1 MFDIHHPATDHHD
14 MRDLTIIGGGPTGI
28 FAAFQC
34 GMNNISCRIVESMSQ
49 LGGQLAA
56 LYPEKHIYDVAG
68 FPEVPA
74 IDLVESLWKQ
84 AERYNPDVVLGE
96 TVTKYTKLDDGTFET
111 RTAAGNVYR
120 SRALLIA
127 AGLGAFEPRKLP
139 QLGNI
144 DHLVGSSVHYAVKSV
159 DDFRDKRVVIVGG
172 GDSALD
178 WTVGL
183 MKTAASVTLVHR
195 GHEFQGHG
203 KTAHE
208 VEQAREAG
216 TIDVHLETEVRC
228 IEESNGELCRLDLR
242 SSAGEVTSLEVDRL
256 LILIGFKS
264 NLGPLAGWDL
274 ELCDN
279 ALVVDTHMKTSVD
292 GLYAAG
298 DIAHYS
304 GKLKIIQTGLSEAT
318 MAVRHSLSYIKP
330 GEKIR
335 NVFSS
340 VKMAK
345 EKKAAEANNAAEG
358 ASKASENKAE

>member
-1 MFDIHHPATDHHD
+1 MLDIHNSMTDHRD

-34 GMNNISCRIVESMSQ
+34 GMNNITCRIIESMSQ

-74 IDLVESLWKQ
+74 ISLVESLWKQ

-96 TVTKYTKLDDGTFET
+96 TVTRYTKLEDGTFET
-111 RTAAGNVYR
+111 ETNTGSVYR

-127 AGLGAFEPRKLP
+127 AGLGAFEPRTLP
-139 QLGNI
+139 QLGDI
-144 DHLVGSSVHYAVKSV
+144 SQLVGGSVFYAVKSIN
-159 DDFRDKRVVIVGG
+159 DFKDKNVVIVGG

-183 MKTAASVTLVHR
+183 LKTAASVTLVHR

-208 VEQAREAG
+208 VLEAKEAG
-216 TIDVHLETEVRC
+216 RIAVHLDTEVRS
-228 IEESNGELCRLDLR
+228 IEVVHGVLSRLHFRAR
-242 SSAGEVTSLEVDRL
+242 SGKETSVDAERL

-298 DIAHYS
+298 DIAHYP

-330 GEKIR
+330 GERVR

-340 VKMAK
+340 VKMTK
-345 EKKAAEANNAAEG
+345 
-358 ASKASENKAE
+358 ENKVQ

>member
-1 MFDIHHPATDHHD
+1 MNMTGNETINTADSRD

-34 GMNNISCRIVESMSQ
+34 GMNNLTCRIIESMPQ
-49 LGGQLAA
+49 LGGQLSA

-74 IDLVESLWKQ
+74 VSLVESLWKQ
-84 AERYNPDVVLGE
+84 AQRYEPEIILGE
-96 TVTKYTKLDDGTFET
+96 TVTKYTKLEDGTFET
-111 RTAAGNVYR
+111 QTNTGAIYR

-127 AGLGAFEPRKLP
+127 AGLGAFTPRTLP
-139 QLGNI
+139 QLGDI
-144 DHLVGSSVHYAVKSV
+144 SHLEGTSVFYAVKSV
-159 DDFRDKRVVIVGG
+159 SDFKDRKVVIVGG

-183 MKTAASVTLVHR
+183 MQTASHVTVVHR
-195 GHEFQGHG
+195 AHEFHGHG
-203 KTAHE
+203 KTANE
-208 VEQAREAG
+208 VLAAKERQD
-216 TIDVHLETEVRC
+216 ISVYLDTEVKC
-228 IEESNGELCRLDLR
+228 LEECDGLLRRVYLR
-242 SSAGEVTSLEVDRL
+242 SRSGRETVVDADRL

-274 ELCDN
+274 ELHEN

-298 DIAHYS
+298 DIAYYP
-304 GKLKIIQTGLSEAT
+304 GKLKVIQTGLSEAT
-318 MAVRHSLSYIKP
+318 MAVRHSMSYIKP

-335 NVFSS
+335 HTFSS
-340 VKMAK
+340 VKMANR
-345 EKKAAEANNAAEG
+345 NNEP
-358 ASKASENKAE
+358 

>member
-1 MFDIHHPATDHHD
+1 
-14 MRDLTIIGGGPTGI
+14 
-28 FAAFQC
+28 
-34 GMNNISCRIVESMSQ
+34 Q
-49 LGGQLAA
+49 LG
-56 LYPEKHIYDVAG
+56 HI
-68 FPEVPA
+68 
-74 IDLVESLWKQ
+74 S
-84 AERYNPDVVLGE
+84 
-96 TVTKYTKLDDGTFET
+96 
-111 RTAAGNVYR
+111 
-120 SRALLIA
+120 
-127 AGLGAFEPRKLP
+127 
-139 QLGNI
+139 
-144 DHLVGSSVHYAVKSV
+144 HLVGTSVFYAVRSV
-159 DDFRDKRVVIVGG
+159 NDFKGRKVVIVGG

-183 MKTAASVTLVHR
+183 MKVAESVTLVHR

-208 VEQAREAG
+208 VLEARDAG
-216 TIDVHLETEVRC
+216 RLAVHLDTEVRC
-228 IEESNGELCRLDLR
+228 IEEVDGALSRLHMR
-242 SSAGEVTSLEVDRL
+242 SRSGNETTVDAERL

-274 ELCDN
+274 ELQDN

-298 DIAHYS
+298 DIAYYP

-340 VKMAK
+340 VRMAK
-345 EKKAAEANNAAEG
+345 E
-358 ASKASENKAE
+358 NKAQ

>member
-1 MFDIHHPATDHHD
+1 MFDIHNESTDHRD

-34 GMNNISCRIVESMSQ
+34 GMNHITCRIIESMPQ

-74 IDLVESLWKQ
+74 INLVESLWKQ
-84 AERYNPDVVLGE
+84 AERYNPDVVLDE
-96 TVTKYTKLDDGTFET
+96 TVTKYTRLDDGTFET
-111 RTAAGNVYR
+111 RTGTGAVYR
-120 SRALLIA
+120 SKAVLIA
-127 AGLGAFEPRKLP
+127 AGLGAFEPRTLP
-139 QLGNI
+139 QLGDI
-144 DHLVGSSVHYAVKSV
+144 RHLEGSCVFYSVKSV
-159 DDFRDKRVVIVGG
+159 NDFKGRKVVIVGG

-183 MKTAASVTLVHR
+183 MKVAESVTVVHR
-195 GHEFQGHG
+195 AHEFHGHG
-203 KTAHE
+203 KTANE
-208 VEQAREAG
+208 VLEARDAG
-216 TIDVHLETEVRC
+216 RLKVFMDTEVRR
-228 IEESNGELCRLDLR
+228 IEELDGSLSRLHLR
-242 SSAGEVTSLEVDRL
+242 SRNGSETTLEADRL

-298 DIAHYS
+298 DIAHYP
-304 GKLKIIQTGLSEAT
+304 GKLKVIQTGLSEAT

-330 GEKIR
+330 GEKVR
-335 NVFSS
+335 TGFTT
-340 VKMAK
+340 VKPVK
-345 EKKAAEANNAAEG
+345 ENNAH
-358 ASKASENKAE
+358 

>member
-1 MFDIHHPATDHHD
+1 MLDIHNEMTDHKD

-28 FAAFQC
+28 FAAVQC
-34 GMNNISCRIVESMSQ
+34 GMNNISCRIIESMSQ

-74 IDLVESLWKQ
+74 ISLVESLWKQ
-84 AERYNPDVVLGE
+84 AERYQPDIVLGE
-96 TVTKYTKLDDGTFET
+96 TVARYRKLDDGTFET
-111 RTAAGNVYR
+111 ETNTGAIYR

-127 AGLGAFEPRKLP
+127 AGLGAFEPRTLP
-139 QLGNI
+139 QLGDI
-144 DHLVGSSVHYAVKSV
+144 SHMVGSSVFYAVKSV
-159 DDFRDKRVVIVGG
+159 NDFRDRNVVIVGG

-183 MKTAASVTLVHR
+183 LNTARSVTLVHR

-208 VEQAREAG
+208 VLDAREEGKLA
-216 TIDVHLETEVRC
+216 VHLDTEVRS
-228 IEESNGELCRLDLR
+228 IDVDGNALKRLHLR
-242 SSAGEVTSLEVDRL
+242 SRSGSETSVDAERL

-274 ELCDN
+274 ELCEN

-298 DIAHYS
+298 DIAWYP

-335 NVFSS
+335 TVFSS
-340 VKMAK
+340 VRM
-345 EKKAAEANNAAEG
+345 
-358 ASKASENKAE
+358 SKENKTS

>member
-1 MFDIHHPATDHHD
+1 MFDIHNDMTDHLD

-34 GMNNISCRIVESMSQ
+34 GMNNISCRIIESMPQ

-74 IDLVESLWKQ
+74 ITLVESLWKQ

-96 TVTKYTKLDDGTFET
+96 TVTKYTKLGDGTFET
-111 RTAAGNVYR
+111 ETNTGGVYR

-127 AGLGAFEPRKLP
+127 AGLGAFEPRTLP
-139 QLGNI
+139 QLGDI
-144 DHLVGSSVHYAVKSV
+144 SHLVGSSVFYSV
-159 DDFRDKRVVIVGG
+159 RSVNDFRDRKVVIVGG

-178 WTVGL
+178 WAVGL
-183 MKTAASVTLVHR
+183 MNVARTVTLAHR

-208 VEQAREAG
+208 VLEAKAAG
-216 TIDVHLETEVRC
+216 RIAVYLDTEVRTLDV
-228 IEESNGELCRLDLR
+228 ENGELRGLKLR
-242 SSAGEVTSLEVDRL
+242 SRTGNEMTVDTDRL

-274 ELCDN
+274 ELHEN

-298 DIAHYS
+298 DIAYYP

-335 NVFSS
+335 TVFSS
-340 VKMAK
+340 VRKSR
-345 EKKAAEANNAAEG
+345 ENNPQ
-358 ASKASENKAE
+358 

>member
-1 MFDIHHPATDHHD
+1 MFDIHNDMTDHLD

-34 GMNNISCRIVESMSQ
+34 GMNNISCRIIESMPQ

-74 IDLVESLWKQ
+74 ITLVESLWKQ

-96 TVTKYTKLDDGTFET
+96 TVTKYTKLGDGTFET
-111 RTAAGNVYR
+111 ETNTGGVYR

-127 AGLGAFEPRKLP
+127 AGLGAFEPRTLP
-139 QLGNI
+139 QLGDI
-144 DHLVGSSVHYAVKSV
+144 SHLVGASVFYSV
-159 DDFRDKRVVIVGG
+159 RSVNDFRDRKVVIVGG

-178 WTVGL
+178 WAVGL
-183 MKTAASVTLVHR
+183 MNVARTVTLAHR

-208 VEQAREAG
+208 VLEAKAAG
-216 TIDVHLETEVRC
+216 RIAVYLDTEVRTLDV
-228 IEESNGELCRLDLR
+228 ENGELRGLKLR
-242 SSAGEVTSLEVDRL
+242 SRSGNEMTVDTDRL

-274 ELCDN
+274 ELYEN

-298 DIAHYS
+298 DIAYYP

-330 GEKIR
+330 GEKVR
-335 NVFSS
+335 TVFSS
-340 VKMAK
+340 VRKSR
-345 EKKAAEANNAAEG
+345 ENNPQ
-358 ASKASENKAE
+358 

>member
-1 MFDIHHPATDHHD
+1 MFDINNMTDHRD

-34 GMNNISCRIVESMSQ
+34 GMNNITCRIVESMSQ

-74 IDLVESLWKQ
+74 ISLVESLWKQ
-84 AERYNPDVVLGE
+84 AERYAPDVVLGE
-96 TVTKYTKLDDGTFET
+96 TVTKYTKLEDGTFET
-111 RTAAGNVYR
+111 ETNTGSVYR

-127 AGLGAFEPRKLP
+127 AGLGAFEPRTLP
-139 QLGNI
+139 QLGDI
-144 DHLVGSSVHYAVKSV
+144 SHLTGSSVFYAVRSIN
-159 DDFRDKRVVIVGG
+159 DFKGKNVIIVGG

-208 VEQAREAG
+208 VLEAKASG
-216 TIDVHLETEVRC
+216 RLAVYLDTEIVCLEEVG
-228 IEESNGELCRLDLR
+228 GELSRLHLR
-242 SSAGEVTSLEVDRL
+242 SRSGVERALDAERL

-274 ELCDN
+274 ELQDN

-298 DIAHYS
+298 DIAYYP

-335 NVFSS
+335 TVFSS

-345 EKKAAEANNAAEG
+345 DKKAQ
-358 ASKASENKAE
+358 

>member
-1 MFDIHHPATDHHD
+1 MFDIHNESTDHRD

-34 GMNNISCRIVESMSQ
+34 GMNNITCRIIESMPQ

-74 IDLVESLWKQ
+74 IGLVESLWTQ

-96 TVTKYTKLDDGTFET
+96 TVTKYTKLEDGTFET
-111 RTAAGNVYR
+111 RTSNGGVYR
-120 SRALLIA
+120 SKAVLIA
-127 AGLGAFEPRKLP
+127 AGLGAFEPRTLP
-139 QLGNI
+139 QLGDI
-144 DHLVGSSVHYAVKSV
+144 SHIEGTSVFYSV
-159 DDFRDKRVVIVGG
+159 RSVNDFRGHDVVIVGG

-178 WTVGL
+178 WAVGL
-183 MKTAASVTLVHR
+183 MNVAASVTVVHR
-195 GHEFQGHG
+195 AHEFHGHG

-208 VEQAREAG
+208 VLEARDAG
-216 TIDVHLETEVRC
+216 RLKVYMDTEVRS
-228 IEESNGELCRLDLR
+228 IDEEAGKLTRLHLR
-242 SSAGEVTSLEVDRL
+242 SRSGSETTLDADRL

-298 DIAHYS
+298 DIAFYP

-335 NVFSS
+335 SVFSS
-340 VKMAK
+340 VKMSN
-345 EKKAAEANNAAEG
+345 EKKPQ
-358 ASKASENKAE
+358 